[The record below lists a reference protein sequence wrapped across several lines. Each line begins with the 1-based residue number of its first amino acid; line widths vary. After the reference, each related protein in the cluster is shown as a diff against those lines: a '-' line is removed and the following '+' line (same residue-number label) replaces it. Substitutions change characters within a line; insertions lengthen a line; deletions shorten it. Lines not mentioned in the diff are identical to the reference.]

1 MEAKVRFVDESLRN
15 AFRDLEKED
24 QRLFKEVEKALSD
37 IHANA
42 FCGRNVKKELIPKNL
57 AQKYQLRNLWIYN
70 LRKDWRLLY
79 TVGSEEVGVIA
90 IILNWM
96 NHKDYERLFGF

>member
-1 MEAKVRFVDESLRN
+1 MEAKIRFVDESLRN
-15 AFRDLEKED
+15 AFQELETED
-24 QRLFKEVEKALSD
+24 IRLFKEVEKALSE
-37 IHANA
+37 IHNNA
-42 FCGRNVKKELIPKNL
+42 FCGRNVKKELIPKSL
-57 AQKYQLRNLWIYN
+57 IQKYQLRNLWIYN

-79 TVGSEEVGVIA
+79 TVSSEEIGVIA

>member
-1 MEAKVRFVDESLRN
+1 MEAKVRFADESLRD
-15 AFRDLEKED
+15 AFRELEKED
-24 QRLFKEVEKALSD
+24 PRLFKEIERALFEV
-37 IHANA
+37 HNNA